1 MVKINRA
8 WYPLLSEQMRNS
20 IKSKYLIFK
29 STFERLLLTAQ
40 SFPVYSNKVTFIYH
54 PKDFYEI
61 LLDKTSYARSR
72 ILLSSLYLGTGN
84 LERNLIQKIETNLKN
99 NKNLKVNILLDY
111 TRGTRGCLCSKSILG
126 PLKTQFKNNFFLSM
140 YHSPNLRGLIKKIA
154 PSRWNELLGLQHM
167 KIYIFD
173 SSVIISGANLSND
186 YFTNRQDR
194 YILIEDKQ
202 LSNFFERLITTVQK
216 FSLNM
221 NENCEMV
228 YLYDICPYKGD
239 KHNFVRNAQR
249 HIYNL
254 FNKVIEEQNVGKN
267 NNEHKDTWV
276 FPLIEMGQLGIH
288 HDSYI

>member
-140 YHSPNLRGLIKKIA
+140 YHSPNLRGLIK
-154 PSRWNELLGLQHM
+154 N
-167 KIYIFD
+167 
-173 SSVIISGANLSND
+173 SS
-186 YFTNRQDR
+186 
-194 YILIEDKQ
+194 
-202 LSNFFERLITTVQK
+202 
-216 FSLNM
+216 
-221 NENCEMV
+221 
-228 YLYDICPYKGD
+228 
-239 KHNFVRNAQR
+239 
-249 HIYNL
+249 
-254 FNKVIEEQNVGKN
+254 
-267 NNEHKDTWV
+267 
-276 FPLIEMGQLGIH
+276 IEME
-288 HDSYI
+288 